1 MDPTGNS
8 LLELAAYASPILFG
22 CALAWHLYAASRRRR
37 IRELKGAVIRLESS
51 AGNQQRIIED
61 LTERYERSEQTIRR
75 LESSLVEMPE
85 IAQRLAVTRDLRQ
98 IPERALALVQEI
110 FDPSYSVFYR
120 MAADELIGVAC
131 RGESEFGVGHR
142 VKSGEGI
149 VGWTAVKQLPFTPE
163 DAQYEGGIVRA
174 RNLST
179 GLPVKG
185 FSLCLPIL
193 NGARTIGVIL
203 IGPTERSLP
212 YTREFGRTIALITSV
227 TITSAAVLKQQE
239 LLAKTDGLTGLLN
252 KTHILKDIRELISSD
267 EGAPHLLSIFLF
279 DIDHFKE
286 YNDTNGH
293 LPGDELLKSLSAFLN
308 RNIRGGELLGR
319 YGGEE
324 FLLAM
329 PDTGKQQA
337 MQAAERIRRQ
347 IERHVFPLQENQPGG
362 NLTVSGGVA
371 TWPNDGDHLDGLIG
385 CADEALYQAKRAG
398 RNRVCAY
405 APPDLAMG
413 DSHDSLPGAGELLL
427 TDEEKEDS

>member
-1 MDPTGNS
+1 MDPTWHS
-8 LLELAAYASPILFG
+8 LYEIAAYATPILFG
-22 CALAWHLYAASRRRR
+22 CALACHFYAASKRAR
-37 IRELKGAVIRLESS
+37 IRQLSDAVMRLESS
-51 AGNQQRIIED
+51 AQDQRQTVED
-61 LTERYERSEQTIRR
+61 LSKRNETAEQTILR
-75 LESSLVEMPE
+75 LERSLVEMPE

-98 IPERALALVQEI
+98 IPARALALVQEI

-120 MAADELIGVAC
+120 TAKDELIGVAC

-142 VKSGEGI
+142 VKWGEGI

-193 NGARTIGVIL
+193 NGAKTIGVIL
-203 IGPTERSLP
+203 IGPTERRLP

-252 KTHILKDIRELISSD
+252 KTHILKDIGELISSD
-267 EGAPHLLSIFLF
+267 EGAPPVLSVFLF

-293 LPGDELLKSLSAFLN
+293 LPGDELLKSLSAFMSGS
-308 RNIRGGELLGR
+308 IRGGELLGR

-337 MQAAERIRRQ
+337 LQAAERIREL
-347 IERHVFPLQENQPGG
+347 IEKQDFPLQENQPGG

-371 TWPNDGDHLDGLIG
+371 TWPNDGDGLKGLIG
-385 CADEALYQAKRAG
+385 CADEALYKAKRAG
-398 RNRVCAY
+398 RNQVFAY

-413 DSHDSLPGAGELLL
+413 GSGDSLSGPGELLL
-427 TDEEKEDS
+427 IDEEKEDT

>member
-1 MDPTGNS
+1 MDPTWHS
-8 LLELAAYASPILFG
+8 LYEIAAYATPILFG
-22 CALAWHLYAASRRRR
+22 CALACHLYAASKRAR
-37 IRELKGAVIRLESS
+37 IRQLSDAVKRLESS
-51 AGNQQRIIED
+51 AEDQRQTVED
-61 LTERYERSEQTIRR
+61 LSKRNETAEQTILR
-75 LESSLVEMPE
+75 LERSLVEMPE

-120 MAADELIGVAC
+120 TAKDELIGVAC

-142 VKSGEGI
+142 VKWGEGI

-179 GLPVKG
+179 GLPDKG

-193 NGARTIGVIL
+193 NGAKTIGVIL
-203 IGPTERSLP
+203 IGPTERRLP

-252 KTHILKDIRELISSD
+252 KTHVLKDIRDLISSD
-267 EGAPHLLSIFLF
+267 EGAPPVLSVFLF

-293 LPGDELLKSLSAFLN
+293 LPGDELLKSLSAFMSGS
-308 RNIRGGELLGR
+308 IRGGELLGR

-337 MQAAERIRRQ
+337 LQAAERIREL
-347 IERHVFPLQENQPGG
+347 IEKQDFPLQEKQPGG

-371 TWPNDGDHLDGLIG
+371 TWPNDGDGLEGLIR

-405 APPDLAMG
+405 APPDLALGGSG
-413 DSHDSLPGAGELLL
+413 DSLSGPGDLLSVE
-427 TDEEKEDS
+427 EEKEDI

>member
-1 MDPTGNS
+1 MDPTWKSIAEIAAPVS
-8 LLELAAYASPILFG
+8 LTLLSCLAV
-22 CALAWHLYAASRRRR
+22 WRLYAASKRKR
-37 IRELKGAVIRLESS
+37 IRELENSVAELRVDAEK
-51 AGNQQRIIED
+51 QRRKAED
-61 LTERYERSEQTIRR
+61 LLRRIGTADEQVRR
-75 LESSLVEMPE
+75 LERSLVEMPE

-98 IPERALALVQEI
+98 IPERALELVQEI
-110 FDPSYSVFYR
+110 FDSTYSVFYR
-120 MAADELIGVAC
+120 MAKDELIGVAC
-131 RGESEFGVGHR
+131 RGESEFAEGHR
-142 VKSGEGI
+142 VKWGEGI
-149 VGWTAVKQLPFTPE
+149 VGWTAVKQLPFTPD

-193 NGARTIGVIL
+193 DGANTIGVIL
-203 IGPTERSLP
+203 VGPSERRLP

-227 TITSAAVLKQQE
+227 TITSATVLKQQE

-252 KTHILKDIRELISSD
+252 KTHILASLRDLIAS
-267 EGAPHLLSIFLF
+267 EGGRARTVSVFLF

-308 RNIRGGELLGR
+308 DSIRRDELLGR

-324 FLLAM
+324 FLLIM
-329 PDTGKQQA
+329 PGAGKSDA
-337 MQAAERIRRQ
+337 FVAAERVREL
-347 IERHVFPLQENQPGG
+347 IEKHPFLFQENQPGG

-371 TWPNDGDHLDGLIG
+371 TWPNDGDNLEKLLG
-385 CADEALYQAKRAG
+385 CADGALYQAKRGG

-405 APPDLAMG
+405 SPPDLAMG
-413 DSHDSLPGAGELLL
+413 DSCDLISGEGDLLL
-427 TDEEKEDS
+427 IDEEKEDA